1 MMRCPPDKAG
11 AYTAVVIVCGI
22 VASIVIVGVAAL
34 VDAGPGRRPGRH
46 RHRQATGGAAAGNV
60 TIKAPDGTSV
70 TINPGAMA
78 DMAKRMEEAGKRMEE
93 AQKSGDSAAAGK
105 AVGEVMGADHRRRR
119 HADRR
124 RRPEDDAAR
133 VGRRPEAHRHRGE
146 LRPGDGHRRL
156 VAPRRPMPTASA
168 SSTLSITDTGGLA
181 GLATMAGWA
190 NMTMDKE
197 TDGKVEKV
205 YKDGARTVHE
215 EYHKDGSHGEVT
227 VILANGVIVEA
238 DGNRIDVDTLKKVLA
253 GLDLGRIE
261 AMKRPA
267 QIGGRYPC
275 FRLSTT
281 ASTTPESNHSH
292 ERTACSASR

>member
-1 MMRCPPDKAG
+1 M
-11 AYTAVVIVCGI
+11 
-22 VASIVIVGVAAL
+22 
-34 VDAGPGRRPGRH
+34 
-46 RHRQATGGAAAGNV
+46 

-78 DMAKRMEEAGKRMEE
+78 EMAKRMEEAGKRMEE

-105 AVGEVMGADHRRRR
+105 AAGEMMGAITGGGGD
-119 HADRR
+119 ADRR

-133 VGRRPEAHRHRGE
+133 VGRRPEAHRRSRRARGQAM
-146 LRPGDGHRRL
+146 GIAGS
-156 VAPRRPMPTASA
+156 SA
-168 SSTLSITDTGGLA
+168 KATYANGERQLELSITDTGGLA
-181 GLATMAGWA
+181 GLAAMAGWA

-215 EYHKDGSHGEVT
+215 EYRKDGSHGEVT
-227 VILANGVIVEA
+227 VDPRQRRDRRSRRRPDRRRHAE
-238 DGNRIDVDTLKKVLA
+238 KVLA

-267 QIGGRYPC
+267 K
-275 FRLSTT
+275 
-281 ASTTPESNHSH
+281 
-292 ERTACSASR
+292 

>member
-1 MMRCPPDKAG
+1 MLASLYSIYLIYTGIAVMMRCPPDKAG

-22 VASIVIVGVAAL
+22 VASIVIVGVASL
-34 VDAGPGRRPGRH
+34 VAPGRGGGLTGI
-46 RHRQATGGAAAGNV
+46 ATGMATGAGSPPGNV

-70 TINPGAMA
+70 TINPGGMA
-78 DMAKRMEEAGKRMEE
+78 EMAKRMEEAGKRMEE

-105 AVGEVMGADHRRRR
+105 ACGRGDGRPRRRQR

-146 LRPGDGHRRL
+146 LGPGHGHLRAR
-156 VAPRRPMPTASA
+156 SA
-168 SSTLSITDTGGLA
+168 KATYANGERSLSLEITDTGGLA
-181 GLATMAGWA
+181 GLAAVAGWA
-190 NMTMDKE
+190 DMTMDKE

-215 EYHKDGSHGEVT
+215 EYRKDGSHGEVT
-227 VILANGVIVEA
+227 VILANGVIVESE
-238 DGNRIDVDTLKKVLA
+238 GSKVDVDTLKKGLA

-267 QIGGRYPC
+267 K
-275 FRLSTT
+275 
-281 ASTTPESNHSH
+281 
-292 ERTACSASR
+292 